1 MKMGRF
7 ALSMLCA
14 ILAVAAL
21 RCGGGD
27 NVASTGGGGTETIG
41 FMGVFVDTLGSPVP
55 GARVV
60 ATGADSTVDT
70 VSTDRHGAYL
80 FAGVP
85 AGTYTLQANYSDSEL
100 VARVTGIRAD
110 SITYNYGSDSL
121 LVLID
126 SSLQIPANYVRT
138 DTMRAPGSISG
149 VVAFDAAD
157 MGGTHVYI
165 PGTSFGAWT
174 DSQGRFVMSGVP
186 SGVYTVYFS
195 RDGYITVVAN
205 DVVVWPG
212 QNRVLPTQTLALSPE
227 GAPPAPKNLQASYDT
242 LSGTVALAWGSVPV
256 SDVAGY
262 RVYLDTGSTQP
273 VLLTA
278 VLVTDTVWTCQAFG
292 LSDSRACTLRY
303 HVKAFD
309 TLSEASP
316 PSYPVSMAVVGPA
329 YIATTTSFAAPG
341 AITMGDSVRVVATC
355 TNPGRHVEMLRWY
368 VDRPDSTSLARQR
381 TGLHS
386 HLVRDTLVRVWPDS
400 GAHWIFLAA
409 IDDGGAL
416 RLDSTRL
423 TVHGEIIPRD
433 TIVSLAPLTVARRWL
448 SATAMAGKVYAV
460 GGATDRVLPP
470 DFTPVPTALAT
481 VECLAPDAPAW
492 QSLTDLITPRLVTG
506 LAAIRGTLYAI
517 GGRNYDED
525 LATIEAW
532 DTLGG
537 PWRTLGQEMPATG
550 QGMAVCVMDSLVYVF
565 GGVTNDGLRF
575 VLSNAVDVFNPADGS
590 WRTVTTMAS
599 YRAYHQATF
608 LNGKVYLLGGYG
620 GASSAMATAGPLS
633 SVEVF
638 DPATGSVTPVAAALP
653 QARMYFG
660 AAALN
665 GRIYVLGGVSST
677 SYDTPLNSIVSWA
690 PGESWWRPQARSL
703 PAGLHSFAT
712 CVSDN
717 GIYVIGGS
725 SGSNALN
732 LGQRAQVMKYYP

>member
-7 ALSMLCA
+7 TLSMLCA

-55 GARVV
+55 GASVV
-60 ATGADSTVDT
+60 ATGADSMVDT

-85 AGTYTLQANYSDSEL
+85 AGTYTLQANYGDSQL
-100 VARVTGIRAD
+100 VARVSGIRAD
-110 SITYNYGSDSL
+110 SIAYSYGGDSL

-157 MGGTHVYI
+157 MSGTHVYI
-165 PGTSFGAWT
+165 PGTSYDAWT

-186 SGVYTVYFS
+186 TGVYTVYFS
-195 RDGYITVVAN
+195 RAGYTTIVEN

-212 QNRVLPTQTLALSPE
+212 QNRVLPAQTLVLSPE
-227 GAPPAPKNLQASYDT
+227 GAPPAPKNLRASYDT
-242 LSGTVALAWGSVPV
+242 LSGTVTLVWASVPV

-262 RVYLDTGSTQP
+262 NVYLDTGSTQP

-278 VLVTDTVWTCQAFG
+278 ALVTDTVWTNQAFG

-303 HVKAFD
+303 HVKALD
-309 TLSEASP
+309 TVSEASP

-341 AITMGDSVRVVATC
+341 AITVGDSVRVIATC
-355 TNPGRHVEMLRWY
+355 ANPGRHVETLRWC
-368 VDRPDSTSLARQR
+368 VDRYDTAATAAH

-409 IDDGGAL
+409 IDDGGVM

-423 TVHGEIIPRD
+423 TVRGEIIPRD
-433 TIVSLAPLTVARRWL
+433 TIISLAPLTVARRWL
-448 SATAMAGKVYAV
+448 SATAMAGTVYSV
-460 GGATDRVLPP
+460 GGAADRVLPP
-470 DFTPVPTALAT
+470 DFAPVPTALTT
-481 VECLAPDAPAW
+481 VEYLAPGSPTW
-492 QSLTDLITPRLVTG
+492 QPLTDLATPRLVTG
-506 LAAIRGTLYAI
+506 LAAVRGALYAI

-550 QGMAVCVMDSLVYVF
+550 QGMAVCVVDSLAYVF

-575 VLSNAVDVFNPADGS
+575 VLSNTVDVFNPADGS
-590 WRTVTTMAS
+590 WRTVTTMGS
-599 YRAYHQATF
+599 YRAYHQAVL
-608 LNGKVYLLGGYG
+608 LNGKVYLIGGYG
-620 GASSAMATAGPLS
+620 GASPVMAAAGALS
-633 SVEVF
+633 SIEAF

-660 AAALN
+660 AEALN

-677 SYDTPLNSIVSWA
+677 SYETPLNSIVSWA

-703 PAGLHSFAT
+703 PVGLHSFAT